1 MSAQRESTRRVLS
14 QFVAQCEPVRFGPP
28 WDGLRCE
35 RQTLCALPDAER
47 VLAHLRDEWDE
58 SDLVQSGL
66 LRRRHDEVAIAR
78 RLTSEG
84 PFMVLRAAQRKRPY
98 EIVGD
103 RGNLTYRGL
112 PVLDSLDDYQIR
124 EHLLA
129 SQGSLFVTT
138 EIWDA
143 AILRALGLAA
153 TTAAGLVG
161 ASLAQLEELSE
172 RFGWQSDSPD
182 QDTDGSSKD
191 RLRLVLVGWSVRS
204 MELIAPSRLSELTQQ
219 LLSVEH
225 SMQYDLQDVGIW
237 IPVES
242 DLERA
247 HFFIERNEFHRV
259 RDTFVLSTCDTCR
272 SLASLSELSAE
283 PTEFVEALRRLRT
296 VTEDE
301 LSSHSP
307 RAALKTFESAVNR
320 ELVEPMLDHALA
332 TKDPYRRNLTV
343 MAADISRMFFHLMP
357 DMLATSGDN
366 LVLFEQ
372 RLRKQLDLSGR
383 FVAIMNALKQK
394 K

>member
-1 MSAQRESTRRVLS
+1 
-14 QFVAQCEPVRFGPP
+14 
-28 WDGLRCE
+28 
-35 RQTLCALPDAER
+35 
-47 VLAHLRDEWDE
+47 
-58 SDLVQSGL
+58 
-66 LRRRHDEVAIAR
+66 
-78 RLTSEG
+78 
-84 PFMVLRAAQRKRPY
+84 
-98 EIVGD
+98 
-103 RGNLTYRGL
+103 
-112 PVLDSLDDYQIR
+112 
-124 EHLLA
+124 
-129 SQGSLFVTT
+129 
-138 EIWDA
+138 
-143 AILRALGLAA
+143 
-153 TTAAGLVG
+153 
-161 ASLAQLEELSE
+161 
-172 RFGWQSDSPD
+172 
-182 QDTDGSSKD
+182 
-191 RLRLVLVGWSVRS
+191 
-204 MELIAPSRLSELTQQ
+204 MELIAPSRLSELAQQ

-225 SMQYDLQDVGIW
+225 SMQYYLQDVDIW

-320 ELVEPMLDHALA
+320 ELVEPMLEHALA

-366 LVLFEQ
+366 SVLFEQ